1 MILDDFD
8 YTLPKELI
16 AQNSC
21 QPRDSCRL
29 MVVEEDTI
37 THCHFRDIISYL
49 HRGDVMVLNNTQVRP
64 ARLHGQKATGGK
76 IELLLLGQVKGLY
89 HCLIK
94 GRVREG
100 TDITVGGIPGTIME
114 KQGGQCLIYFPV
126 DREILEQQGE
136 MPIPPYVKGDITPDL
151 YQTVYTCK
159 KGSVASPT
167 AGLHFTKRLL
177 TRLHRKGIHLV
188 FITLHIGI
196 GTFLPV
202 RHHDITQHHM
212 EPEHYHVTPDAAE
225 SLTTAITE
233 GRRIIAVGTTCVKTL
248 ETVAQHTGVKPGEGY
263 SDLFI
268 YPSYTF
274 QMPLHG
280 IMTNFHLP
288 KSTLYMLV
296 CAYAGIDHMRHAYR
310 EAIKEQ
316 YRFYSFGDAMLIL
329 NHHV

>member
-1 MILDDFD
+1 MMLDDFD

-16 AQNSC
+16 AQDPS

-29 MVVEEDTI
+29 MIVEEDTI
-37 THCHFRDIISYL
+37 THCYFRDIINFL
-49 HRGDVMVLNNTQVRP
+49 QKGDVLVLNNTEVRP
-64 ARLHGQKATGGK
+64 ARLHGQKSTGGK
-76 IELLLLGQVKGLY
+76 IELLLLGRAKGLY
-89 HCLIK
+89 RCLIK

-100 TDITVGGIPGTIME
+100 TDITVEDIPGTIME
-114 KQGGQCLIYFPV
+114 KQGGQCLIHFPV
-126 DREILEQQGE
+126 DMDTLEQRGK
-136 MPIPPYVKGDITPDL
+136 MPIPPYVKGNITPDL

-177 TRLHRKGIHLV
+177 TQLHQKGIHLV

-202 RHHDITQHHM
+202 RHQDITRHHM
-212 EPEHYHVTPDAAE
+212 ESEHYQVAQEAAE
-225 SLTTAITE
+225 SLNTAIKE

-248 ETVAQHTGVKPGEGY
+248 ETVAKHTGVTPGEGY

-268 YPSYTF
+268 YPGYTF

-296 CAYAGIDHMRHAYR
+296 CAYAGIDQMRHAYE

>member
-1 MILDDFD
+1 MMLDDFD
-8 YTLPKELI
+8 YTLPQELI
-16 AQNSC
+16 AQNPC

-29 MVVEEDTI
+29 MVMEEDTI
-37 THCHFRDIISYL
+37 THCYFRDIVNFL
-49 HRGDVMVLNNTQVRP
+49 QRGDVMVLNNTQVRP

-76 IELLLLGQVKGLY
+76 IELLLLGRTKGLY
-89 HCLIK
+89 RCLIK
-94 GRVREG
+94 GHVREG
-100 TDITVGGIPGTIME
+100 TDITVENISGTILE
-114 KQGGQCLIYFPV
+114 KQGGQYLVRFPV
-126 DREILEQQGE
+126 DMDTLEQRGE
-136 MPIPPYVKGDITPDL
+136 MPIPPYVKEDITPDL
-151 YQTVYTCK
+151 YQTVYTCN

-177 TRLHRKGIHLV
+177 TRLQTKGIHLV

-202 RHHDITQHHM
+202 RNNDITQHHM
-212 EPEHYHVTPDAAE
+212 EPEHYLVSEEAAE
-225 SLTTAITE
+225 SLNTAIAE
-233 GRRIIAVGTTCVKTL
+233 NRRIIAVGTTCVKTL
-248 ETVAQHTGVKPGEGY
+248 ETVAHHTGVTPGEGY

-268 YPSYTF
+268 YPGYTF
-274 QMPLHG
+274 HMPLHG

-296 CAYAGIDHMRHAYR
+296 CAYAGIDKMRHAYE